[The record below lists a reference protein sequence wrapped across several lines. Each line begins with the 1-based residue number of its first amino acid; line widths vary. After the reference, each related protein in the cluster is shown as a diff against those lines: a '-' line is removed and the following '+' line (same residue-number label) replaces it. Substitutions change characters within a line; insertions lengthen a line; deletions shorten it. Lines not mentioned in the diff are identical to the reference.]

1 MRREYGRKHLRQFDG
16 RQNHKSTETNIPARH
31 ETRSGEHIMAN
42 NVSELTDANF
52 QNEVLQSEQPVLVDF
67 WAPWCGPCRM
77 IAPMVEE
84 LAGENRGSF
93 KVGKINIDDNPQA
106 AQNYGVNSIPTLM
119 IFKGGEVVD
128 RFVGVQP
135 KNRLQ
140 QAIDSAKT

>member
-1 MRREYGRKHLRQFDG
+1 MGNVAEF
-16 RQNHKSTETNIPARH
+16 TESNFATEVI
-31 ETRSGEHIMAN
+31 ESG
-42 NVSELTDANF
+42 
-52 QNEVLQSEQPVLVDF
+52 QPVLVDF

-84 LAGENRGSF
+84 LAGEYRGAVKIG
-93 KVGKINIDDNPQA
+93 KVNIDD
-106 AQNYGVNSIPTLM
+106 AQGLAQSYGVSSIPTLM

-140 QAIDSAKT
+140 QALDAVKPDSAKK